1 MGTPHAGRAR
11 RRLLFRHELA
21 DLFRLATPIILSQLG
36 QIGMNTADTVMVGPL
51 GALPLAAVGV
61 GSAIHMVAIT
71 VGMGVIV
78 GMGPLVSQAYGA
90 GNRRLCRRVLV
101 QGGWLSLA
109 LALPLA
115 GMHLYGQE
123 IALLLGQQPEVAAVA
138 GDYLA
143 ALLPGILPIFLFL
156 AFRQFLEGMGTT
168 TPPMVITLVALAIN
182 VAANR
187 VFIYGVDGWIPAFG
201 AVGTGWATSVVRWS
215 MFLLMLAYVL
225 RRPDL
230 HPFRGVAR
238 RLDPLLFRRIVRVG
252 TPIGAQFGL
261 EVGLFAF
268 AAVMMGWLGAVEL
281 AAHQV
286 TINIAATTFMVA
298 LGVSLAG
305 AIRVG
310 QRIGAGRPRMMRRS
324 VQATY
329 LLSVAIMGAC
339 ALLFVAAPEALV
351 RLYTPDEEIV
361 RLGSRLLLVAALF
374 QVFDGAQVAGVSV
387 LRGAGDTRLPMLLAG
402 FGYWAVGL
410 PVGFYLGFRA
420 GMGPVGVWLGLSAGL
435 AVVGVMVAIR
445 VRHILW
451 GPFERLGELRAA
463 ARPPR

>member
-1 MGTPHAGRAR
+1 MVSAPAGQAR
-11 RRLLFRHELA
+11 RRLLFRRELG
-21 DLFRLATPIILSQLG
+21 DLLRLATPIILSQLG

-61 GSAIHMVAIT
+61 GSAIHMVALTI
-71 VGMGVIV
+71 GMGIIV

-90 GNRRLCRRVLV
+90 GDQPLCRRVLV
-101 QGGWLSLA
+101 QGGWLSVA
-109 LALPLA
+109 LTLPLV
-115 GMHLYGQE
+115 GLHLFGQE
-123 IALLLGQQPEVAAVA
+123 IALLLGQQPDVAAVA

-187 VFIYGVDGWIPAFG
+187 VFIYGVEGWVPALG

-215 MFLLMLAYVL
+215 MLLLMLAYVL

-230 HPFRGVAR
+230 HPFRGVPRRPDRALFAR
-238 RLDPLLFRRIVRVG
+238 ILRVG

-286 TINIAATTFMVA
+286 TINIAATTFMVS

-310 QRIGAGRPRMMRRS
+310 QCIGARRPRMMRRS

-329 LLSVAIMGAC
+329 VLAVAFMAAC
-339 ALLFVAAPEALV
+339 ALLFVAVPEALV

-361 RLGSRLLLVAALF
+361 VLGSSLLLVAALF

-387 LRGAGDTRLPMLLAG
+387 LRGAGDTHLPMLIAG
-402 FGYWAVGL
+402 VGYWVVGL
-410 PVGFYLGFRA
+410 PVGFYLGFVA
-420 GMGPVGVWLGLSAGL
+420 DLGPVGVWLGLSAGL
-435 AVVGVMVAIR
+435 AVVAVVVGVR
-445 VRHILW
+445 VRRILW
-451 GPFERLGELRAA
+451 GPPERLSALQVSA
-463 ARPPR
+463 PPPD